1 MTTSTT
7 LGGSWNA
14 RANDGG
20 TLCTFCFISLHFIS
34 SHLIAR
40 GRFGLVRSRAR
51 TTTRRKK
58 TRRSRANDRARHRF
72 IHACISSIHACMHAC
87 MHACVHN
94 HIPSIFRARTSRVSR
109 PPSRERARTSFAI
122 RREEGRV
129 ESSRLQKLSRASGDR
144 HARLGDGKKV
154 FNQQYSAISQDFTST
169 DITPCAKMPRA
180 GRPGDAFVP
189 IVCARARVHGYGC
202 VCD

>member
-1 MTTSTT
+1 MT
-7 LGGSWNA
+7 A
-14 RANDGG
+14 A
-20 TLCTFCFISLHFIS
+20 LCALFASFHFIS
-34 SHLIAR
+34 FHLISSRAVGSVSFVLAR
-40 GRFGLVRSRAR
+40 ERRRDEKKRGVRAR
-51 TTTRRKK
+51 TT
-58 TRRSRANDRARHRF
+58 ARVIVSFMHASHPF
-72 IHACISSIHACMHAC
+72 MHACI
-87 MHACVHN
+87 HN

>member
-1 MTTSTT
+1 M
-7 LGGSWNA
+7 
-14 RANDGG
+14 
-20 TLCTFCFISLHFIS
+20 CTFCFISLHFIS

-58 TRRSRANDRARHRF
+58 NAAFARERPRASSFHSCMHL
-72 IHACISSIHACMHAC
+72 IHSCMHAC
-87 MHACVHN
+87 IHN

-109 PPSRERARTSFAI
+109 PPSRERARASFAI

>member
-1 MTTSTT
+1 MHF
-7 LGGSWNA
+7 L
-14 RANDGG
+14 
-20 TLCTFCFISLHFIS
+20 LHFIS
-34 SHLIAR
+34 FHLISFRAR
-40 GRFGLVRSRAR
+40 SGRSRSF
-51 TTTRRKK
+51 
-58 TRRSRANDRARHRF
+58 SRANDDATKKNAAFARERPRASSFHSCMHL
-72 IHACISSIHACMHAC
+72 IHSCMHAC
-87 MHACVHN
+87 IHN

-169 DITPCAKMPRA
+169 DITPCAKMPLAGRA
-180 GRPGDAFVP
+180 GDGFVP
-189 IVCARARVHGYGC
+189 IVYVRARVHGYGC
-202 VCD
+202 VWGAMVCLVLID

>member
-1 MTTSTT
+1 MHF
-7 LGGSWNA
+7 L
-14 RANDGG
+14 
-20 TLCTFCFISLHFIS
+20 LHFISFHFIS
-34 SHLIAR
+34 SHFAR
-40 GRFGLVRSRAR
+40 GRVGLVRSRAR

-58 TRRSRANDRARHRF
+58 RGVRARTTARIIVSF
-72 IHACISSIHACMHAC
+72 IHACISCMHAC
-87 MHACVHN
+87 IHN

-109 PPSRERARTSFAI
+109 RPSRERASTSFAI

-180 GRPGDAFVP
+180 RRPGDAFVP

-202 VCD
+202 VWGAMVCLVLIDWID

>member
-1 MTTSTT
+1 MTAALYALFAS
-7 LGGSWNA
+7 
-14 RANDGG
+14 
-20 TLCTFCFISLHFIS
+20 FHFIS
-34 SHLIAR
+34 SHLISRAVGSVSFVLAR
-40 GRFGLVRSRAR
+40 ERRRDEKKRGVRAR
-51 TTTRRKK
+51 TT
-58 TRRSRANDRARHRF
+58 ARIIVSF
-72 IHACISSIHACMHAC
+72 IHACISCMHAC
-87 MHACVHN
+87 IHN

-109 PPSRERARTSFAI
+109 RPSRERASTSFAI

-180 GRPGDAFVP
+180 RRPGDAFVP

-202 VCD
+202 VWGAMVCLVLID

>member
-1 MTTSTT
+1 MT
-7 LGGSWNA
+7 A
-14 RANDGG
+14 A
-20 TLCTFCFISLHFIS
+20 LCALFASFHFIS
-34 SHLIAR
+34 FHLISSRAVGSVSFVLAR
-40 GRFGLVRSRAR
+40 ERRRDEKKRGVRAR
-51 TTTRRKK
+51 TT
-58 TRRSRANDRARHRF
+58 ARVIVSF
-72 IHACISSIHACMHAC
+72 MHASHPFMHAC
-87 MHACVHN
+87 MHACIHN

-180 GRPGDAFVP
+180 GRPGDGFVP

>member
-1 MTTSTT
+1 MT
-7 LGGSWNA
+7 A
-14 RANDGG
+14 A
-20 TLCTFCFISLHFIS
+20 LCALFASFHFIS
-34 SHLIAR
+34 FHLISSRAVGSVSFVLAR
-40 GRFGLVRSRAR
+40 ERRRDEKKRGVRAR
-51 TTTRRKK
+51 TT
-58 TRRSRANDRARHRF
+58 ARVIVSSIHSSM
-72 IHACISSIHACMHAC
+72 HACI
-87 MHACVHN
+87 HN

-180 GRPGDAFVP
+180 RRPGDAFVP

>member
-1 MTTSTT
+1 MT
-7 LGGSWNA
+7 A
-14 RANDGG
+14 A
-20 TLCTFCFISLHFIS
+20 LCALFASFHFISFHFIS
-34 SHLIAR
+34 SRAV
-40 GRFGLVRSRAR
+40 GSVSLVRSRAR

-72 IHACISSIHACMHAC
+72 IHPFKHACMHAC
-87 MHACVHN
+87 IHN

-180 GRPGDAFVP
+180 RRPGDAFVP
-189 IVCARARVHGYGC
+189 IVYARARVHGYGC
-202 VCD
+202 VWGAMVCLVLID

>member
-1 MTTSTT
+1 VHFLLHFTS
-7 LGGSWNA
+7 
-14 RANDGG
+14 
-20 TLCTFCFISLHFIS
+20 FHFIS
-34 SHLIAR
+34 SHRAR
-40 GRFGLVRSRAR
+40 SVRSRSF
-51 TTTRRKK
+51 
-58 TRRSRANDRARHRF
+58 SRANDDATKKNAAFARERPRASSFHSCMHL
-72 IHACISSIHACMHAC
+72 IHSCMHAC
-87 MHACVHN
+87 IHN

-180 GRPGDAFVP
+180 RRPGDAFVP
-189 IVCARARVHGYGC
+189 IVYARARVHGYGC
-202 VCD
+202 VWGAMVCLVLID

>member
-1 MTTSTT
+1 MHF
-7 LGGSWNA
+7 L
-14 RANDGG
+14 
-20 TLCTFCFISLHFIS
+20 LHFTS
-34 SHLIAR
+34 FHLISFRAR
-40 GRFGLVRSRAR
+40 SGRSRSF
-51 TTTRRKK
+51 
-58 TRRSRANDRARHRF
+58 SRANDDATKKNAAFARERPRASSFHS
-72 IHACISSIHACMHAC
+72 CISFIHACMHAFTC
-87 MHACVHN
+87 
-94 HIPSIFRARTSRVSR
+94 IPSIVRARTSRVSR

-180 GRPGDAFVP
+180 RRPGDVFVP

>member
-1 MTTSTT
+1 MHFLLHFTSFH
-7 LGGSWNA
+7 LISFRARSGRSRSFS
-14 RANDGG
+14 RANDDA
-20 TLCTFCFISLHFIS
+20 TKKK
-34 SHLIAR
+34 R
-40 GRFGLVRSRAR
+40 GVRAR
-51 TTTRRKK
+51 TT
-58 TRRSRANDRARHRF
+58 ARI
-72 IHACISSIHACMHAC
+72 IHARISSIHALMHAC
-87 MHACVHN
+87 MHN
-94 HIPSIFRARTSRVSR
+94 HIPSIV
-109 PPSRERARTSFAI
+109 RARTSFAI

-180 GRPGDAFVP
+180 RRPGDVFVP